1 MSINIVVPEVGESI
15 VDARVARWLK
25 KPGDAVA
32 AGEALVELETDKVD
46 VEVSAPAAGVLE
58 TVAHGDGAD
67 VKIGE
72 VLGTLSSS
80 AASSSA
86 YTSAKATAD
95 KKAPED
101 QKAGADNKGTEE
113 KAPEEAAKT
122 PEVTKTAPDV
132 AATPSARRTARE
144 KNVALDSVKA
154 EGPRVTK
161 ADVDR
166 STETPAPAA
175 KAPEPKPKPPAL
187 SGPSGLSGPSTRSET
202 RTRMSKRRATIAKRL
217 VEAQQTAAM
226 LTTFNEIDMSAVM
239 ALRERQ
245 KETFKKKYGFGLG
258 IASFFVKAS
267 IAALRDIP
275 RLNAEI
281 QGDEMVLKQYYDIG
295 IAVGAAEGLVVPVL
309 RDADR
314 LSFAQIEGGIRG
326 FAAKATDGTLTID
339 DLRGG
344 TFSITNGGVF
354 GSLMSTPILNPPQV
368 GILGLHA
375 IKDRPVAVAGQIV
388 LRPMMYV
395 ALTYDHRIVDGSEAV
410 RFLVR
415 VKELIEDPG
424 VLLVES

>member
-32 AGEALVELETDKVD
+32 AGEPLVELETDKVD

-72 VLGTLSSS
+72 VLGTLTAGGAAAVPAPKPA
-80 AASSSA
+80 AASEKP
-86 YTSAKATAD
+86 AKA
-95 KKAPED
+95 
-101 QKAGADNKGTEE
+101 
-113 KAPEEAAKT
+113 
-122 PEVTKTAPDV
+122 DV
-132 AATPSARRTARE
+132 PATPSARRTARE
-144 KNVALDSVKA
+144 KNVALDSVKP

-161 ADVDR
+161 ADVERRAVSDKFDK
-166 STETPAPAA
+166 SEKFDKFEKSGP
-175 KAPEPKPKPPAL
+175 
-187 SGPSGLSGPSTRSET
+187 SGPSGLSGRTET

-245 KETFKKKYGFGLG
+245 KEAFKKKYGFALG

-267 IAALRDIP
+267 IAALKDIP

-281 QGDEMVLKQYYDIG
+281 QGDEMVLKHYYDIG
-295 IAVGAAEGLVVPVL
+295 IAVGAVEGLVVPVL

-314 LSFAQIEGGIRG
+314 LSFAEIEGGIRA

-375 IKDRPVAVAGQIV
+375 IKDRPVGIGGQIV

-415 VKELIEDPG
+415 VKELVEDPG